1 MQSLRTLRTA
11 AGMSQAALAEKAGL
25 SAGVVSQIEVGRITS
40 PTLDT
45 LDRLAGALGVSLI
58 TLADSVRASAPE
70 PPNPL

>member
-11 AGMSQAALAEKAGL
+11 AGMSQAALADKAGL
-25 SAGVVSQIEVGRITS
+25 SAGVVSQSEVGRITS

-58 TLADSVRASAPE
+58 TLADAVRASAPE